1 MEKTITV
8 TIKVTENTASLDF
21 LEGESGDWTR
31 IDIED
36 EAKAEYYANKI
47 GHELLSWVSLM
58 RDELAEQN

>member
-8 TIKVTENTASLDF
+8 TIKVTESAASFGF

-36 EAKAEYYANKI
+36 ETKAEYYAKKI

>member
-8 TIKVTENTASLDF
+8 TINVTESTASLDF
-21 LEGESGDWTR
+21 LEGESGDRKR

-36 EAKAEYYANKI
+36 EAKAEYYAKKI